1 MLSEE
6 NKLTEKEIFELLINE
21 PVGHLG
27 LANEKQPYIV
37 PLNYIYSNGAVYFH
51 CALEGRKID
60 YIKINP
66 KACFQVGRYDG
77 LIGSDLPCAHNYH
90 YKSIIVEGIIEEVFN
105 QKEKE
110 AVLRGLVAK
119 YAGPE
124 IAEKSIPEK
133 RIETV
138 AIYCLIPDK
147 ISGRKDS

>member
-1 MLSEE
+1 LSDE
-6 NKLTEKEIFELLINE
+6 NKLTEKEIFDLLMNE

-27 LANEKQPYIV
+27 LAKEKQPYIV
-37 PLNYIYSNGAVYFH
+37 PLNYLYSNGAVYFH

-60 YIKINP
+60 YISINP

-77 LIGSDLPCAHNYH
+77 LIDSDLPCSHNYR
-90 YKSIIVEGIIEEVFN
+90 YKSVIVEGIIEEVSD
-105 QKEKE
+105 QKAKKT
-110 AVLRGLVAK
+110 VLCGLVAK
-119 YAGPE
+119 YAGPV

-138 AIYCLIPDK
+138 AIYRLIPDK